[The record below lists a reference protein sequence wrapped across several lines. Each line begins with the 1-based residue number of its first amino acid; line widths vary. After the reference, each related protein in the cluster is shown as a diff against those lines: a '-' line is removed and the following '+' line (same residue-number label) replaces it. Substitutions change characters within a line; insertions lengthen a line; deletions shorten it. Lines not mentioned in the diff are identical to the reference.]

1 MRITTSSGSTVT
13 SGTARSASASGSAR
27 FEIGGEASAPNAPS
41 KTIATIGL
49 SAVLTL
55 QDEGETPSERRR
67 RQIRRGVGI
76 LDALEA
82 LKRDMV
88 LGRLGETSFL
98 QLSGALSMVSPH
110 DLDAEAGKIL
120 RAIDVRAAVEL
131 AKGGR

>member
-1 MRITTSSGSTVT
+1 MRITSSSGSTVT

-27 FEIGGEASAPNAPS
+27 FEIVGDASAANAPS

-49 SAVLTL
+49 SAVLAL

-67 RQIRRGVGI
+67 RQLRRGVRI

-82 LKRDMV
+82 LKRDIV
-88 LGRLGETSFL
+88 LGRLGETSFS
-98 QLSGALSMVSPH
+98 QLSGALSLVSPH
-110 DLDAEAGKIL
+110 DLDTEGRQIL

-131 AKGGR
+131 AKAGR

>member
-1 MRITTSSGSTVT
+1 MRITTSSGTTVT
-13 SGTARSASASGSAR
+13 SGTTRSAPAGDSAR
-27 FEIGGEASAPNAPS
+27 FEIGGEASAANAPN

-55 QDEGETPSERRR
+55 QDERETPSERRR
-67 RQIRRGVGI
+67 RQLRRGVGI

-88 LGRLGETSFL
+88 LGRLRETSFL

-110 DLDAEAGKIL
+110 DLDTEASQIL

-131 AKGGR
+131 AKAGR

>member
-13 SGTARSASASGSAR
+13 SGTARSASAPGSGR
-27 FEIGGEASAPNAPS
+27 FEIGGDASAANAPS

-49 SAVLTL
+49 SAVLAL

-67 RQIRRGVGI
+67 RQLRRGVRI

-82 LKRDMV
+82 LERDMV
-88 LGRLGETSFL
+88 LGRLGEMSFS
-98 QLSGALSMVSPH
+98 QLSGALSMVSPR
-110 DLDAEAGKIL
+110 DLDTEGRQIL

-131 AKGGR
+131 AKVGR